1 MSSRGRPWAREH
13 ERKQVGPPDRDV
25 DDLRGMAGLWG
36 GMGGLRWGQTSGKRV
51 ASTRYVI
58 VCFMH

>member
-25 DDLRGMAGLWG
+25 DDLRGVAGLWG
-36 GMGGLRWGQTSGKRV
+36 GMRGWVGVRPRGNVLHRLD
-51 ASTRYVI
+51 
-58 VCFMH
+58 M